1 MGRPPLPVGTYANI
15 SVRQVAPGRNRAR
28 CRFRDYDGQ
37 VRYVVRFGP
46 SESAARRN
54 LKVAMV
60 DRVASAGT
68 ADLTRNSKVADL
80 SALWL
85 LEVEASELAKSTKAR
100 YSTIVSQFINP
111 GVGQL
116 RLSELSVPAVDRLL
130 RVIREK
136 HGATTAKGAR
146 SVMSGMVGMAM
157 RHGAMTTNPTRD
169 VAPISVQKKIV
180 RALTVGETE
189 LLVKRLRAD
198 KESKRLD
205 LVDLVEFM
213 LGTGVR
219 IGEACALRVP
229 QIDLEGGTV
238 EISATVTDFGIE
250 ERPKTKAGWRVI
262 AVPPNVVK
270 IISRRMRTTKLRT
283 DIAIFPSPSGH
294 LRDSSNTAADLRRA
308 LDDADFD
315 WVSSHTF
322 RKTVATRL
330 DDAGLSARQIADHL
344 GHAQPSMTQDVY
356 LGRRVANSDAAKVL
370 DR

>member
-1 MGRPPLPVGTYANI
+1 MGRPPLPIGTFGNI
-15 SVRQVAPGRNRAR
+15 SVPEVAPGRHRAR

-37 VRYVVRFGP
+37 VRYVVRYGP
-46 SESAARRN
+46 SKAAAERN
-54 LKVAMV
+54 LKAALV
-60 DRVASAGT
+60 DREKAAGG
-68 ADLTRNSKVADL
+68 AGLTRNGKVIDL
-80 SALWL
+80 SAAWL
-85 LEVEASELAKSTKAR
+85 LEVESSKKAKSTKAR
-100 YSTIVSQFINP
+100 YATIVRMFVNP
-111 GVGQL
+111 AIGQL
-116 RLSELSVPAVDRLL
+116 RLNELTVPAVDRWL
-130 RVIREK
+130 RAIKEK

-146 SVMSGMVGMAM
+146 SVISGMVGMAM

-169 VAPISVQKKIV
+169 VAPIPVQKKIV
-180 RALTVGETE
+180 RALMPDETE
-189 LLVKRLRAD
+189 ELVKKVRAD
-198 KESKRLD
+198 TEAQRLD

-219 IGEACALRVP
+219 IGEACALRVA
-229 QIDLEGGTV
+229 QVDLEGGTV
-238 EISATVTDFGIE
+238 EISATVTDYGIE

-270 IISRRMRTTKLRT
+270 ILRRRMQDSNLRT
-283 DIAIFPSPSGH
+283 DVAIFPSPIGRV
-294 LRDSSNTAADLRRA
+294 RDSSNTAADLRRA
-308 LDDADFD
+308 LDAAGFD

-356 LGRRVANSDAAKVL
+356 MGRRVATADAAKVL